1 MKLEAKTLG
10 NSWQICP
17 CPRLHDIGRLWF
29 FGKRR
34 LSPKPQ
40 FPMQN
45 APRECGGLLLTQKT
59 EVLIIIPP
67 IMAPCCQVLNYF
79 PIFHEG
85 RGLSW
90 ILRGV
95 NAYKIKKQL
104 VQASMLV
111 ICLGFETG
119 SRQREGS
126 APLSALPTVMLYLL
140 SRTGLANRVPK
151 SIYS

>member
-1 MKLEAKTLG
+1 MPT
-10 NSWQICP
+10 
-17 CPRLHDIGRLWF
+17 
-29 FGKRR
+29 
-34 LSPKPQ
+34 
-40 FPMQN
+40 
-45 APRECGGLLLTQKT
+45 
-59 EVLIIIPP
+59 
-67 IMAPCCQVLNYF
+67 
-79 PIFHEG
+79 
-85 RGLSW
+85 
-90 ILRGV
+90 
-95 NAYKIKKQL
+95 KIKKQL

>member
-1 MKLEAKTLG
+1 MKLEAKSLG

-34 LSPKPQ
+34 LSPNSQ

-59 EVLIIIPP
+59 EVLIIIPS

-79 PIFHEG
+79 PVFHEG

-95 NAYKIKKQL
+95 NAYKNQL

-126 APLSALPTVMLYLL
+126 APLSAIPTLMLYLL

>member
-1 MKLEAKTLG
+1 MGVGRFGLGRLGATIGGFTGGTKSTQSRPVFPWTLKTRMLEGTAWTSKAAMKLEAKTLG

-45 APRECGGLLLTQKT
+45 APGECGGLLLTQKT

-90 ILRGV
+90 ILKRC
-95 NAYKIKKQL
+95 K
-104 VQASMLV
+104 
-111 ICLGFETG
+111 CL
-119 SRQREGS
+119 Q
-126 APLSALPTVMLYLL
+126 
-140 SRTGLANRVPK
+140 K
-151 SIYS
+151 SKSS